1 MSFHASIMV
10 DFDNLCIDKLEDENI
25 NFLANPSPEAIETE
39 DVLDDENV
47 NTELPDTPNENDEH
61 KGKCEGCDK
70 LEETYENQNN
80 KLMKANKELQ
90 MMKMENECKS
100 KESEKALKSFKGTL
114 YPHTE
119 LTLNYFTPTYYTN
132 SPRDGIEAYPNNR
145 RVFVNVIHV
154 RVGPI
159 SGYDFDLAQ
168 AIGELSNLICKVH
181 PTL

>member
-1 MSFHASIMV
+1 MSFHASVMV
-10 DFDNLCIDKLEDENI
+10 DFDNLCIDKLEDENVYKDS

-39 DVLDDENV
+39 DVLDDEN
-47 NTELPDTPNENDEH
+47 
-61 KGKCEGCDK
+61 
-70 LEETYENQNN
+70 NN
-80 KLMKANKELQ
+80 KLVKANKELE

-119 LTLNYFTPTYYTN
+119 LTLDYFTPTYYTN

-154 RVGPI
+154 RVEPI

-181 PTL
+181 PTLSVWLLLNPI